1 MSRSPSFTLS
11 AVAPPS
17 FARDEIMDISP
28 VVVLCSE
35 DEAGCIFAVLVQCVW
50 CVGFSWRLCS
60 LPYGA
65 IASCCH
71 QHNSCLLSQCQT
83 CGFIF
88 LALTPPFP
96 SPSAWTFLSAA
107 SFVSQTCYYL
117 QQGWSLQCVC
127 RCSGSFIALCFH
139 RMDSLALPS
148 PCTLVCPPF
157 HLPVSMIGRAQGEA
171 GKSPAPFSQVAVV
184 MAGRASC

>member
-1 MSRSPSFTLS
+1 MSCSQSFTLS
-11 AVAPPS
+11 TIAPPS
-17 FARDEIMDISP
+17 FARNGIMNIFLI
-28 VVVLCSE
+28 VVLCSE
-35 DEAGCIFAVLVQCVW
+35 DKAGCIFAVLVQCVW
-50 CVGFSWRLCS
+50 CVGFSRRLCS

-83 CGFIF
+83 YGFTF

-96 SPSAWTFLSAA
+96 FPSAWTFLSAA

-117 QQGWSLQCVC
+117 QHGWNSQCVC
-127 RCSGSFIALCFH
+127 RCSSGFIALCFH
-139 RMDSLALPS
+139 HMDYLALPS
-148 PCTLVCPPF
+148 QCTLIRPPF
-157 HLPVSMIGRAQGEA
+157 HLPVSMIGRARGEA

-184 MAGRASC
+184 MAGQASC